1 MRDRY
6 AVWQNETTKA
16 YYIEVPTK
24 TNVHPGKALLYA
36 GKAYVYFEN
45 EAHAEM
51 LVNMLNALL
60 DEKVV
65 LEQRVRYWSIESDC
79 NHGRWLRCLED
90 MERLRASSFVTAVP
104 SEEYEKVQAELTD
117 LKAEADRLKALVGDF
132 DEYLRHKGE
141 KQAFADWEA
150 WRSQR
155 EEGGQP

>member
-16 YYIEVPTK
+16 YYIEVPMK
-24 TNVHPGKALLYA
+24 TDVSPGKALLYA

-60 DEKVV
+60 DEKGI

-117 LKAEADRLKALVGDF
+117 LKAEADRLKAEVEHFTSENLLV
-132 DEYLRHKGE
+132 
-141 KQAFADWEA
+141 
-150 WRSQR
+150 R
-155 EEGGQP
+155 EEADRYCRLWQEAKEGKQS